1 MAFWNKKKSDVE
13 SPNLTEFAM
22 GEEQEVPKPIAR
34 VPWQTYVGKLFK
46 RTNILDPIL
55 PMLDS
60 TVWDES
66 QSPQPRLKDEH
77 RIWIFEFVTRALHSR
92 GYTHTDEWLS
102 LVLTGSLTTYQ
113 YSPGSDCDISL
124 FISVDHLP
132 DWSRAEMI
140 GIMTELCDGTLL
152 PGTSH
157 PLQCY
162 VVDPEFKK
170 EDLYQPGLRS
180 GYDINENKWIVP
192 PEKARAHDVKQELNS
207 LYVGALEGA
216 DKMERLLRYEP
227 DKAVMYYKQIHS
239 RRKRDMEAGKGDYSS
254 SNIIYKM
261 LEARDLLDRVHDLMP
276 EAKAYDSGD
285 D

>member
-1 MAFWNKKKSDVE
+1 
-13 SPNLTEFAM
+13 
-22 GEEQEVPKPIAR
+22 
-34 VPWQTYVGKLFK
+34 
-46 RTNILDPIL
+46 
-55 PMLDS
+55 
-60 TVWDES
+60 
-66 QSPQPRLKDEH
+66 
-77 RIWIFEFVTRALHSR
+77 
-92 GYTHTDEWLS
+92 
-102 LVLTGSLTTYQ
+102 VLTGSLTTYQ

-180 GYDINENKWIVP
+180 GYDIDNNKWIVP
-192 PEKARAHDVKQELNS
+192 PEKNRAHDVKQELNS

-261 LEARDLLDRVHDLMP
+261 LEARNLLDSVHDFMP